1 MLSVRIIWLVLCLV
15 WIMAE
20 IKLARANRID
30 HANLLEKEE
39 RSQRILW
46 LTLILSLLLALI
58 FKTLAWTPIPINY
71 LPRQIIALT
80 MFAAGLSLRYVA
92 VKQLGHLFTTDVSIH
107 NEHQLI
113 VAGPYRW
120 IRHPA
125 YTGLIIAFTGAGL
138 AMGDFIALL
147 MLTLPA
153 LTAINYRISIEEKL
167 LMNKFER
174 EYQNYCK
181 QTKKL
186 LPWVF

>member
-1 MLSVRIIWLVLCLV
+1 MLSVRITWLVLCLV

-20 IKLARANRID
+20 IRLARANRID
-30 HANLLEKEE
+30 PANLLEKEG

-46 LTLILSLLLALI
+46 LTLIISLLLALM

-71 LPRQIIALT
+71 LPRQIIALAI
-80 MFAAGLSLRYVA
+80 FASGLFLRYVA
-92 VKQLGHLFTTDVSIH
+92 VKQLGRLFTTDVSIH

-138 AMGDFIALL
+138 AMGDFIALF
-147 MLTLPA
+147 MLTLPT
-153 LTAINYRISIEEKL
+153 LTAFSYRIGIEEKL
-167 LMNKFER
+167 LMNKFR
-174 EYQNYCK
+174 GDYQQYCQ

-186 LPWVF
+186 LPWIF